1 MSDERYS
8 VPQLLNPIL
17 FDGNVTMY
25 GFNRTV
31 ILTDEMQYYHKSNY
45 TDEQVDF
52 KYIIGMATML
62 ARYTRLNAGSSLERY
77 WRGTRSQ
84 EEVEIYL
91 RLHCRHQN
99 IFCIQMGSDVNRF
112 NISLIV
118 LGQVSHKT
126 VAINHNFKRDRRF
139 RAEGGNR
146 TGNRLP
152 T

>member
-1 MSDERYS
+1 MSDKRYS

-62 ARYTRLNAGSSLERY
+62 ARSLH
-77 WRGTRSQ
+77 
-84 EEVEIYL
+84 L
-91 RLHCRHQN
+91 
-99 IFCIQMGSDVNRF
+99 
-112 NISLIV
+112 
-118 LGQVSHKT
+118 
-126 VAINHNFKRDRRF
+126 FKRRVVSGEVLAGAVIPGGCGR
-139 RAEGGNR
+139 EG
-146 TGNRLP
+146 TL

>member
-62 ARYTRLNAGSSLERY
+62 ATPSPKQPFS
-77 WRGTRSQ
+77 
-84 EEVEIYL
+84 
-91 RLHCRHQN
+91 
-99 IFCIQMGSDVNRF
+99 F
-112 NISLIV
+112 
-118 LGQVSHKT
+118 LGQP
-126 VAINHNFKRDRRF
+126 AINSARQLFSSVP
-139 RAEGGNR
+139 AGV
-146 TGNRLP
+146 
-152 T
+152 